1 MRRAGF
7 FRRKK
12 ITPMNDSVSGWAR
25 DRRRFIADA
34 DEANRQGVLPTR
46 DHGFPLGPLGCQFA
60 RLTAALLDAQTVQ
73 DVLEQVVEA
82 TLSVAP
88 QVDVASVT
96 LRSPDG
102 TFHTPIATHSVAQLL
117 DECQYELGE
126 GPCVT
131 AALNPGPAFAAW
143 PDRSND
149 DSPWPGFSRAA
160 GKLGVAA
167 VLSFSLLPTPNPPR
181 LSGALNLY
189 SEWPHGLDAIDRD
202 TILLLATH
210 ASLALASTEAVTT
223 AKLREAQLRQ
233 AIDSRDV
240 IGQAKGILMSRR
252 NISAEEAFDI
262 LRVSSQKL
270 NVKLSEVA
278 KVVAAQPDILG

>member
-1 MRRAGF
+1 MCRAGF
-7 FRRKK
+7 FCRKK
-12 ITPMNDSVSGWAR
+12 ICPMDNRLDDWAR
-25 DRRRFIADA
+25 DRRRFVADA
-34 DEANRQGVLPTR
+34 EEASRRGVAPRR
-46 DHGFPLGPLGCQFA
+46 DHGSPLGPLSRQFA
-60 RLTAALLDAQTVQ
+60 RLTAALLDAQTVE

-82 TLSVAP
+82 TFSVAP

-102 TFHTPIATHSVAQLL
+102 TFHTPIATHQVAQLL

-143 PDRSND
+143 PDPSEA
-149 DSPWPGFSRAA
+149 DSPYPRFTQAA
-160 GKLGVAA
+160 RTLGVEA
-167 VLSFSLLPTPNPPR
+167 VLSLSLLPTPEPPN

-189 SEWPHGLDAIDRD
+189 SREPDGLDAVDKD
-202 TILLLATH
+202 AILLLATH

-223 AKLREAQLRQ
+223 ARLREAQLHQ

-240 IGQAKGILMSRR
+240 IGQAKGILMGRR
-252 NISAEEAFDI
+252 NVSAEEAFDI
-262 LRVSSQKL
+262 LRASSQHL
-270 NVKLSEVA
+270 NVKLAQVA
-278 KVVAAQPDILG
+278 KVLTAQPDLLD

>member
-1 MRRAGF
+1 MD
-7 FRRKK
+7 
-12 ITPMNDSVSGWAR
+12 DSVNGWVR
-25 DRRRFIADA
+25 DRQRFVADA
-34 DEANRQGVLPTR
+34 DETSRQGVPPTR

-60 RLTAALLDAQTVQ
+60 RLTAALLDAHTVQ

-82 TLSVAP
+82 TISVAP

-131 AALNPGPAFAAW
+131 AALNPGPAVAAW
-143 PDRSND
+143 PDRFD
-149 DSPWPGFSRAA
+149 ADSPWPGFTRAA
-160 GKLGVAA
+160 RKLGVEA
-167 VLSFSLLPTPNPPR
+167 VLSFSLLPTPKPPR

-189 SEWPHGLDAIDRD
+189 SQRPDGLDAIDRD
-202 TILLLATH
+202 AILLLATH
-210 ASLALASTEAVTT
+210 ASLALASTEAVTS
-223 AKLREAQLRQ
+223 AKLREAQLHQ

-252 NISAEEAFDI
+252 NISAEEAFNI
-262 LRVSSQKL
+262 LRASSQHL
-270 NVKLSEVA
+270 NVRLAEVA
-278 KVVAAQPDILG
+278 KVLVAQPDILG